1 VIVNNLWY
9 TSKLAQAKLK
19 VPAGTVPGKRGAG
32 KEDPMKTS
40 MLIKT
45 VAALAVGAAFP
56 LGGIAAPPAKPMT
69 ERGVIEK
76 VNDARKEFA
85 LKGEHLKRTATFE
98 WNASTRFVE
107 NGKPAAAS
115 ELKIGEH
122 ATVNYA
128 RHGKQRVAT
137 RIAISPSGKT
147 AQAHKAQARKAAGH
161 A

>member
-1 VIVNNLWY
+1 
-9 TSKLAQAKLK
+9 
-19 VPAGTVPGKRGAG
+19 
-32 KEDPMKTS
+32 MKTS
-40 MLIKT
+40 MLMKT
-45 VAALAVGAAFP
+45 VAALAIGAAFP
-56 LGGIAAPPAKPMT
+56 LGAIAAQPAKTMT

-76 VNDARKEFA
+76 VNTARKEFA
-85 LKGEHLKRTATFE
+85 LKGGHLKRTAIFE

-107 NGKPAAAS
+107 NG
-115 ELKIGEH
+115 